1 MTQRCKKINWG
12 GLFSIHLIQQL
23 CNTPKNRENIHKSM
37 SKGVADCFILPIDA
51 QGTRLLTRHL
61 SQPDA
66 ANNNRDNFYPT
77 FLFFMIYKA

>member
-1 MTQRCKKINWG
+1 
-12 GLFSIHLIQQL
+12 
-23 CNTPKNRENIHKSM
+23 M